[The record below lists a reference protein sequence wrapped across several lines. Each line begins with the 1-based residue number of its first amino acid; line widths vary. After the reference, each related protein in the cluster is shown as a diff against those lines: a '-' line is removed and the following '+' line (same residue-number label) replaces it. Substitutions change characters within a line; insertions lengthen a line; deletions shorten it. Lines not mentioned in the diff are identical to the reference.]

1 MRIPFMLISVETGER
16 LSRRFVGIG
25 KKLLGIFPGVRY
37 DLRNAGLAIE
47 PEKYCVTALFS
58 AIGWGVLFLL
68 IGFAA
73 TYVRTEGELGAAG
86 AAGGGL
92 FLAFTA
98 IFFLLHV
105 FYPGILA
112 RKIAESID
120 KDLLFALKD
129 MLIQVRSGISLYNAM
144 QNIAASDYG
153 HISKEFQTAV
163 RQISAGES
171 ERSALEKIAL
181 RTQSEYFKRS
191 IWQLITAMQ
200 SGASVEGAL
209 RSILDILVARQRQAI
224 RGYSS
229 DLNFLILI
237 YLLFA
242 AVIPSIGVTMLALL
256 SAFSSVNITPGLFA
270 GVAVV
275 SFVVQISLIG
285 AINSSRPE
293 VYSS

>member
-1 MRIPFMLISVETGER
+1 MLISIESSER

-25 KKLLGIFPGVRY
+25 KRLLGIFPGVRY
-37 DLRNAGLAIE
+37 DLRNAGLTIE
-47 PEKYCVTALFS
+47 PEKYCVAALLS
-58 AIGWGVLFLL
+58 ALGWGFIFFL
-68 IGFAA
+68 IGFAIM
-73 TYVRTEGELGAAG
+73 YVRTEGKMGTAG
-86 AAGGGL
+86 AVGGGL
-92 FLAFTA
+92 FVAFTA
-98 IFFLLHV
+98 IFFLLHI

-153 HISKEFQTAV
+153 HISREFQIAV

-171 ERSALEKIAL
+171 ERAALEKLAL

-200 SGASVEGAL
+200 SGASVAGAL

-224 RGYSS
+224 RSYSS
-229 DLNFLILI
+229 ELNFLILI

-256 SAFSSVNITPGLFA
+256 SAFSSLNITPELFV

-275 SFVVQISLIG
+275 SFVVQLSLIG
-285 AINSSRPE
+285 AIHSSRPE